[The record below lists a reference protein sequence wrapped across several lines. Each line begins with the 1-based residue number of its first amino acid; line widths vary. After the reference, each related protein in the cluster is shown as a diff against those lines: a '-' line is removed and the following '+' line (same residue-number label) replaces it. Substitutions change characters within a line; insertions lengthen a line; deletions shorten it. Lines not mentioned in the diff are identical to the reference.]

1 MTHEALVDAATLA
14 RYLNVERSWVY
25 EHALELGARRLGE
38 GPKARLRFSIEEA
51 DERLSCSASR
61 GPDEP
66 EKGAAAPVRHYH
78 RRRSLGTGTD
88 LLPVKGQ
95 RMAE

>member
-1 MTHEALVDAATLA
+1 MPASLVDAETLA
-14 RYLNVERSWVY
+14 HYLNVERSWVY
-25 EHALELGARRLGE
+25 EHAAELGVRRLGT
-38 GPKARLRFSIEEA
+38 GPKARLRFSIEEV

-66 EKGAAAPVRHYH
+66 EKGAAAPIRHH
-78 RRRSLGTGTD
+78 RRRRSLGTGTD

-95 RMAE
+95 RVAE